1 MENNP
6 FNDRSRADT
15 LQVKKHKWTTDISDI
30 QKTSQRYSEVFSQH
44 RNANQNYINVP
55 SNSNKNGH
63 HQESKP
69 EMLLG

>member
-30 QKTSQRYSEVFSQH
+30 QKSL
-44 RNANQNYINVP
+44 ANT
-55 SNSNKNGH
+55 
-63 HQESKP
+63 
-69 EMLLG
+69 EMQIKTI